1 MKMNI
6 KAILKS
12 SNNRIYKLL
21 LVLIAGIC
29 MLIIVWPS
37 DRRDSSQENTDDA
50 ESRQRTAWRMK
61 TIWMM

>member
-29 MLIIVWPS
+29 MLIIVWP
-37 DRRDSSQENTDDA
+37 
-50 ESRQRTAWRMK
+50 
-61 TIWMM
+61 